1 MTAGGRIEVGG
12 PYFED
17 FVIGQVF
24 DDAPGFTL
32 TEGHAALYLALSGDR
47 LRLPLDRPLCEA
59 VTGRPVLLAHP
70 MLVCNV
76 AIGQTTTPSQR
87 VRGNLFYRGLIL
99 RRPAFIGD
107 TLRTRTTVVGLVQ
120 NRPKPGRAATG
131 MVALEMQVADQV
143 GEVLLH
149 FYRCPMIPCRDPDHV
164 SPHIGQSFDAI
175 PSAIELSAVA
185 AAVPPDW
192 RLSAFRDAVGG
203 AHFAALAPGVTYA
216 IAGRDSVTGAPEL
229 VRLTLNQAM
238 AHADPRSSAYGKRL
252 VYGGHTIAVAA
263 AHITRALPNLVTVLA
278 WRSCEHTAPVFEGDI
293 LRSEVTVVA
302 LHPLADGGMVDL
314 AVRVFAE
321 RGPQAPEA
329 GTDIL
334 VLDWQLVGLMA

>member
-1 MTAGGRIEVGG
+1 VGG

-17 FVIGQVF
+17 FEVGQAF
-24 DDAPGFTL
+24 DDAPGVTL

-47 LRLPLDRPLCEA
+47 LRLPLDRTLCEA
-59 VTGRPVLLAHP
+59 VTGQPGLVAHP

-76 AIGQTTTPSQR
+76 AIGQTTAPSQR

-99 RRPAFIGD
+99 RHPAFIGD

-120 NRPKPGRAATG
+120 NRPKPGRAGTG
-131 MVALEMQVADQV
+131 MVALEMQVTNQV

-164 SPHIGQSFDAI
+164 SPHVGKTFDAI
-175 PSAIELSAVA
+175 PATIELPAVA
-185 AAVPPDW
+185 AAVPSDW
-192 RLSAFRDAVGG
+192 RLAAFRRAVGG
-203 AHFAALAPGVTYA
+203 AHFAALAPGVTYVVE
-216 IAGRDSVTGAPEL
+216 GRDTITGAPEL

-238 AHADPRSSAYGKRL
+238 THSDARSSAYGKRL

-263 AHITRALPNLVTVLA
+263 AQLTRALPNLVTVLA
-278 WRSCEHTAPVFEGDI
+278 WRSCEHTAPVFEEDI
-293 LRSEVTVVA
+293 LRSEVTIVA

-321 RGPQAPEA
+321 RGPQAPEP
-329 GTDIL
+329 GTDIP
-334 VLDWQLVGLMA
+334 VLDWQLIGLMA